1 MGRKRQRTTL
11 GRDARVFTRALGNI
25 PIAGKFIRPIGE
37 AASTLTGTL
46 LATAGKLTDAELMA
60 TGHLAKK
67 GLSVGIPARSKT
79 RRRHRRRGKGTRK
92 KRKRRRGPRK
102 KRRRGTRKGR
112 RRKRAPAGARLA
124 YDAVPR
130 RSRRRRRHRRR
141 K

>member
-1 MGRKRQRTTL
+1 MGRKRRRRKRRRRKNTL
-11 GRDARVFTRALGNI
+11 GRDTRVFTRALGNI

-37 AASTLTGTL
+37 AAATLTGNL

-92 KRKRRRGPRK
+92 KRKRRRG
-102 KRRRGTRKGR
+102 TRKGR

-130 RSRRRRRHRRR
+130 RSRRRRRRRRR

>member
-37 AASTLTGTL
+37 AAATLTGTL

-79 RRRHRRRGKGTRK
+79 HRRHRRRGKGTRK
-92 KRKRRRGPRK
+92 KRKRRHK

-130 RSRRRRRHRRR
+130 RSRRRRRRRRR